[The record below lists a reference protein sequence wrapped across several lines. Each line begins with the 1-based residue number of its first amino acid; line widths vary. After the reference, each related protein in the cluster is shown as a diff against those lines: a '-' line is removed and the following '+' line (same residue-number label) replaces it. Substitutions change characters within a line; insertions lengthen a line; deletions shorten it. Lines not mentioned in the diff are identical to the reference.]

1 MGKGKD
7 GAMQMAERV
16 RELLYVL
23 KKKKKKHTHTGKE
36 CRRRMFTEA
45 IAAIISV
52 VSEQI
57 EIERVGDKT
66 ERR

>member
-1 MGKGKD
+1 
-7 GAMQMAERV
+7 MAERV

-23 KKKKKKHTHTGKE
+23 KKKKKHTHTGKE